1 MGQNTGCSFALKLP
15 VASSFG
21 SDKGK
26 QTETEERLS
35 TLKVTCAAA
44 VMHCR
49 GHRGQDRFTVLCCV
63 KELEREK
70 RVINRQRE
78 RGEVSRDSVRLMSHR
93 LDRSFFVNTSP
104 FCQQCRFISAW
115 FTWMLGTII
124 LGGKNPQVSVSW
136 RPSFVPV
143 STSTLWAIFVIIFP
157 GEQFTWESSY
167 KDKPFEILWEV
178 QLVHQFHILFVFFI
192 FVGFWLFLW

>member
-1 MGQNTGCSFALKLP
+1 MVQNTGCSFALKLP

-21 SDKGK
+21 SDRGK
-26 QTETEERLS
+26 QTETEARLS

-104 FCQQCRFISAW
+104 FCQQCRFISA
-115 FTWMLGTII
+115 
-124 LGGKNPQVSVSW
+124 
-136 RPSFVPV
+136 
-143 STSTLWAIFVIIFP
+143 
-157 GEQFTWESSY
+157 
-167 KDKPFEILWEV
+167 
-178 QLVHQFHILFVFFI
+178 
-192 FVGFWLFLW
+192 

>member
-21 SDKGK
+21 SDRGK
-26 QTETEERLS
+26 QTETEARLS

-78 RGEVSRDSVRLMSHR
+78 RGEVSRDSVRQYVTSF
-93 LDRSFFVNTSP
+93 RSEL
-104 FCQQCRFISAW
+104 FCQHVTFLSAVQVYLNMIYLDAWYNYFGGEKSPGISE
-115 FTWMLGTII
+115 L
-124 LGGKNPQVSVSW
+124 K
-136 RPSFVPV
+136 
-143 STSTLWAIFVIIFP
+143 AIFC
-157 GEQFTWESSY
+157 SSLY
-167 KDKPFEILWEV
+167 LH
-178 QLVHQFHILFVFFI
+178 LVGNFCHYLSR
-192 FVGFWLFLW
+192 